1 MRIGLAIVAGT
12 ILLAVPAAAA
22 DWKLMP
28 FADQGFGIESPVA
41 LTKGAGV
48 YQGAVAGRIPT
59 ITYSGELDKI
69 RYKVTVIDVAKRQA
83 DVLNLFEEMEALT
96 EMQGKVVGND
106 SVGIEPGKDR
116 QYGRELLIEAKDG
129 SLRRIVQMYQKG
141 KIYQAEGTVL
151 PGGDRDSIYPERFA
165 DSIIFDLD
173 PKHREDRC
181 GDPANFKTPDG
192 K

>member
-1 MRIGLAIVAGT
+1 MRIGLAIVAGA
-12 ILLAVPAAAA
+12 IIMAAPAAAA
-22 DWKLMP
+22 DWKLLLFP
-28 FADQGFGIESPVA
+28 DQGFGIESPVA

-69 RYKVTVIDVAKRQA
+69 RYKVTVIDVSKRPA
-83 DVLNLFEEMEALT
+83 EVLNLFEEMEALT

-106 SVGIEPGKDR
+106 AVGIEPGKDR

-151 PGGDRDSIYPERFA
+151 PG
-165 DSIIFDLD
+165 
-173 PKHREDRC
+173 
-181 GDPANFKTPDG
+181 
-192 K
+192 